1 MIKAKIIGL
10 LLITIL
16 FNINL
21 FSQTSTAK
29 NQNRNTFFPTELGN
43 KKWKPLIS
51 LDARRSFFKER
62 PVKINGFKLGVQ
74 YLGVHRMGIGFY
86 NLDRNVVF
94 TDIQINQPGATDTSR
109 IVFNTGFGALFYER
123 VLYKTENWEFAL
135 PTEFLFGN
143 INGYYEDSTGA
154 FLPLPEVPFTGIA
167 FGIQTKYNIYTWL
180 APRVVVGHRFL
191 FKTTTEVKQS
201 FNSAYFGFGIQI
213 LVGEL
218 YTAVKSKISI
228 Q

>member
-86 NLDRNVVF
+86 NLDRNVDLPIF
-94 TDIQINQPGATDTSR
+94 KLINQVQRT
-109 IVFNTGFGALFYER
+109 L
-123 VLYKTENWEFAL
+123 
-135 PTEFLFGN
+135 
-143 INGYYEDSTGA
+143 
-154 FLPLPEVPFTGIA
+154 
-167 FGIQTKYNIYTWL
+167 Q
-180 APRVVVGHRFL
+180 
-191 FKTTTEVKQS
+191 
-201 FNSAYFGFGIQI
+201 
-213 LVGEL
+213 EL
-218 YTAVKSKISI
+218 YLIQDLGPYFTSASSI
-228 Q
+228 RPKTGNLLYLQNSFLEI